1 MTDLNLILAQ
11 AAADGGGSTLVF
23 IFGTMLVFYFFI
35 MRPQLKKQKEAR
47 KFRENIA
54 KGDKVVTVGGIH
66 GKVLDVNDKTAI
78 LQVAK
83 GEIRVDLAGISSD
96 GAADGEA
103 AGAADGEAARGKQAV
118 DLNKTANGPTYRTTP
133 KKQRNP
139 FRPRR
144 SSTPWP
150 MCNASIAT
158 RRGTTLRSVP

>member
-66 GKVLDVNDKTAI
+66 GKVLDVNDKTAV

-83 GEIRVDLAGISSD
+83 GAIRADRAGISSH

-103 AGAADGEAARGKQAV
+103 IKNAG
-118 DLNKTANGPTYRTTP
+118 
-133 KKQRNP
+133 
-139 FRPRR
+139 
-144 SSTPWP
+144 
-150 MCNASIAT
+150 
-158 RRGTTLRSVP
+158 

>member
-1 MTDLNLILAQ
+1 MLDFNFILAQ
-11 AAADGGGSTLVF
+11 AAPAGGGSTLIF

-103 AGAADGEAARGKQAV
+103 IKNAG
-118 DLNKTANGPTYRTTP
+118 
-133 KKQRNP
+133 
-139 FRPRR
+139 
-144 SSTPWP
+144 
-150 MCNASIAT
+150 
-158 RRGTTLRSVP
+158 